1 MKKEGIIFIMFLLV
15 SILLM
20 TIISFRYSTVSRQIP
35 LVIGTGTFALL
46 GLLLFMEFSTKVS
59 IWFSK
64 FDDHSIIPEL
74 DKKKRDSNTEIR
86 KREISLVFWLAGL
99 ALAIYFIGFSLTL
112 PLFLLLFLKIK
123 SKESWLLSI
132 IIAAVTG
139 GILYFMFFEI
149 LRVPTYHGYFF
160 R

>member
-20 TIISFRYSTVSRQIP
+20 TIISFKYSTVSRQIP
-35 LVIGTGTFALL
+35 LVIGTGVFALL

-59 IWFSK
+59 TWFSK
-64 FDDHSIIPEL
+64 FDDHSIVPAHN
-74 DKKKRDSNTEIR
+74 KTKRDSNTEVR

-99 ALAIYFIGFSLTL
+99 TIAIYFIGFLLTL
-112 PLFLLLFLKIK
+112 PLFLILFLKIK

-132 IIAAVTG
+132 IIAVVTG

-149 LRVPTYHGYFF
+149 LKVPTYHGYLF